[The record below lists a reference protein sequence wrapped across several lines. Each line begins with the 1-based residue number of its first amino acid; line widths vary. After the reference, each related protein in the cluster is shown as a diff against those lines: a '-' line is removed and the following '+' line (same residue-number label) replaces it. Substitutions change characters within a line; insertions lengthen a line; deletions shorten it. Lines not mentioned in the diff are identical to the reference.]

1 MEEEWRPV
9 PGFAAEASS
18 FGRVRGAKRAVI
30 TPSLTSAGQLRVYI
44 YRLVDEPIQRRGR
57 TTAKAKSRNVSVAG
71 CVATAFGIAPTAY
84 GTLRYADGDKTNC
97 RPENLSVPART
108 PSGRISIATGAGPK
122 PDLPWTKA
130 DDKKLRTAATENQ
143 AIRTSRHTRKYTLDR
158 IAFLGLD
165 YGLGP
170 KVTALADR
178 DLVAVVKAISLLE
191 QHGVSDRAINLAIN
205 IEETARRSPEI
216 ADAKIACVLA
226 LKDAGWT
233 RKQIAVPFG
242 WDQRTVGAWLLRA
255 GRVAR
260 PWSGPS
266 AAGYAETLP
275 GEEWRPCG
283 WGYQVSNLGRV
294 QGIARGGG
302 ILAHRIEG
310 QSSPSVVLVRPEDR
324 LRSERPVAS
333 LVLSAFRPDVPF
345 RRMRHVYRNGDSR
358 DVRLVNLLP
367 TPSAQEQRDI
377 EKACRAAVPGWI
389 TGQAIR
395 EDLAQDALVLM
406 LEGLAITPAA
416 AMQKAIKRHNALT
429 GNDLAARF
437 GGNLGRSLETQLGE
451 GLTLGDLVN
460 SEGVISRLSQKSKH
474 RS

>member
-1 MEEEWRPV
+1 M
-9 PGFAAEASS
+9 PGFAATASS
-18 FGRVRGAKRAVI
+18 SGRIKGSKGAII
-30 TPSLTSAGQLRVYI
+30 TPSENASGNLRVYI
-44 YRLVDEPIQRRGR
+44 FALDEERVVIRPDRKKPEI
-57 TTAKAKSRNVSVAG
+57 KSRNVSVAG
-71 CVATAFGIAPTAY
+71 CVAAAFGIAPTPY
-84 GTLRYADGDKTNC
+84 GTLRFADGDRRNC

-122 PDLPWTKA
+122 PDIPWTKA
-130 DDKKLRTAATENQ
+130 DDEKLRSAATENQ

-158 IAFLGLD
+158 VAFLGLD

-178 DLVAVVKAISLLE
+178 DLDAVIKAIALLE
-191 QHGVSDRAINLAIN
+191 RAGVADRDINLAIN
-205 IEETARRSPEI
+205 IEETARRGPDI
-216 ADAKIACVLA
+216 ANAKVACVLA

-260 PWSGPS
+260 TWSGPS
-266 AAGYAETLP
+266 AAGYAEAIP

-294 QGIARGGG
+294 QGVARGGG
-302 ILAHRIEG
+302 VLAHRYKRT
-310 QSSPSVVLVRPEDR
+310 PYPTVVMVRPDDK

-333 LVLSAFRPDVPF
+333 LVLSAFCPDVPF
-345 RRMRHVYRNGDSR
+345 RRMRHIYRNGDNR
-358 DVRLVNLLP
+358 DVRLANLLP
-367 TPSAQEQRDI
+367 TPSAREQS
-377 EKACRAAVPGWI
+377 EMGKACRAAVPGWI
-389 TGQAIR
+389 TGQATR
-395 EDLAQDALVLM
+395 EDLGQDALVLM
-406 LEGLAITPAA
+406 LEGLADTPASA
-416 AMQKAIKRHNALT
+416 VQKAIKRHNALT

-460 SEGVISRLSQKSKH
+460 SEGVVSRLSQKSKH